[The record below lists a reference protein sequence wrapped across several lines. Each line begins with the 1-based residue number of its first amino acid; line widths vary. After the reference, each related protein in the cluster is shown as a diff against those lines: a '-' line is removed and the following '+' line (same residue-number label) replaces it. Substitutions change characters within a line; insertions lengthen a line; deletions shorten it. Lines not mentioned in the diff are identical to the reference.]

1 LGLTGRHPVFAT
13 ISRNNFGHELDAGYV
28 RQVLPRLA
36 KRAGIEHRVHPHAP
50 RHSLARPLAHE
61 GGPLRVISD
70 QLGHASVGV
79 TDRYLRKISPTELV
93 AHLRDR
99 RRLE

>member
-61 GGPLRVISD
+61 GGPLP
-70 QLGHASVGV
+70 G
-79 TDRYLRKISPTELV
+79 
-93 AHLRDR
+93 
-99 RRLE
+99 